1 MPDYNAYTVGW
12 ICAVQT
18 EIVAALGL
26 LDDRHTEPV
35 ETPVHDSNSYTLG
48 RIGKHNVVIAA
59 LPRGQYGLANAANVG
74 RDMARTFPNVRI
86 GLMVGIGGGVPTKHD
101 IRLGD
106 VVVGCPAHRSGGVV
120 QYDHGTAMQG
130 QNISI
135 KGALNQPPIS
145 ILTAI
150 NTLSA
155 EHELNGHGLEETI
168 QDVLN
173 NKPRLVKR
181 FQRPHPDAD
190 RLYKADFIH
199 DSPGMSC
206 ATSCG
211 VSNTIRRDA
220 RSVDEDNPKIHYG
233 LIASGNLLMKDAI
246 VRDRLSAEED
256 VLCFEMEAAGLSNQ
270 FPCVV
275 IRGICDYSDS
285 HKNDEWQGYAAMV
298 AAAYAKKLLLQVP
311 LNKIE
316 AEERIAKIEG
326 LLADVAVPISETR
339 EEVGTLKFRS
349 DREADRRIL
358 DWLTQ
363 VDYTSQQNGFM
374 QQHQRGTGQWFLQ
387 SETFQTWLKAR
398 KATLFCPGMPG
409 VGKTTMTAITID
421 HLRSKFGDDPSTSIA
436 FIYFNFQRRNEQ
448 GTEDLLASLLKQLS
462 QGLSCVPDA
471 LKSLYA
477 KYEHANDR
485 PSIQEMSQ
493 TLQAVVRLFSTTFII
508 IDALDECKT
517 AGRFEDTF
525 LSEICTL
532 RDQTAANILVT
543 SRPSESLKNE
553 LGGCFVQEIYAHNE
567 DVISYIDHRMGEMMV
582 LDESNLDLEGHEKE
596 RLKALIRDEVSQ
608 AVDGIFLLAR
618 FHLDYLK
625 DKTTPNKISTALEK
639 LPRGPQAYDEAYGK
653 TIIRIRNQ
661 DEGLRNL
668 ARRVLTWLTFAQR
681 RLTTLELRHAL
692 AVRTGSSALD
702 KRDIES
708 TNLMTH
714 VCMGL
719 VRTEEGSDTI
729 GLLHYTTMEYLRA
742 NPACLVSLDG
752 LTPMNHTT
760 VSNPTENETARRHSQ
775 EMITAT
781 CATYLL
787 FNAFRSGRSKAR
799 KKLDGRLKLNP
810 FYDYSARNWGYHAY
824 EASPGSEE
832 VKKFLN
838 SKAHVFASSQ
848 AMMSPA
854 WGEVDDRQM
863 AALHLAAYFGLEK
876 EVVRLLG
883 DGLQPDVKDSH
894 DRTPLSYAAEKGYN
908 GVVEKLLATDGVDP
922 DSTDKSNRGP
932 LSYAA
937 EQGHVSLV
945 RQLLKTGRVDPE
957 SKDTDRKPYHSGRT
971 ALSYA
976 AERGHEKIV
985 SLLLRTARV
994 NPDSRGSRDYD
1005 VARTP
1010 LSYAAEAGHI
1020 AVVRLLLEAE
1030 GVDPGSKDSQG
1041 RTPLS
1046 YAADAGHS
1054 SIVSLLLST
1063 NRARPDTQALSFAVA
1078 EGHETIVRSLLST
1091 KRFNPN
1097 SRNDSGRTPLS
1108 FAAEG
1113 GHDAIFQLLLSIKR
1127 VKPDSKSQQER
1138 RTPLSFAAECGHEAI
1153 VRLLLSIEKVDPDS
1167 QSLSGRT
1174 PLSFAAAGGHEGIVR
1189 LLLAIKSVNPDS
1201 QNEDGRTPLSYAAQG
1216 GYEGIVRLLLAI
1228 KSVNPDSHDNDGRT
1242 PLFFAVNYE
1251 RHMVARLLLA
1261 RDMVN
1266 PNIKASRFNESGE
1279 TPLITAACNQD
1290 EAMVELLLARNDV
1303 NPNSRDNDGRTS
1315 LEYAVCAGDGQT
1327 AERLTRMLL
1336 AKEGVDPHPKDNLGG
1351 TPLLC
1356 AAQKG
1361 HESVVR
1367 ILLAQD
1373 GVDSAS
1379 EDIYGHTALFHAVK
1393 YGHEEVANL
1402 LRGRKKEDL
1411 KRGMKMG

>member
-74 RDMARTFPNVRI
+74 RDMVRTFPNVRI
-86 GLMVGIGGGVPTKHD
+86 GLMVGVGGGVPTKHD

-106 VVVGCPAHRSGGVV
+106 VVVGCPAYRSGGVV

-256 VLCFEMEAAGLSNQ
+256 VLCFEMEAAGLSNH

-285 HKNDEWQGYAAMV
+285 HKNDEWQEYAAMV

-339 EEVGTLKFRS
+339 EKVGALKFRS

-358 DWLTQ
+358 NWLTR
-363 VDYTSQQNGFM
+363 VDYTSQQNDFM

-387 SETFQTWLKAR
+387 SEKFQTWLNTR
-398 KATLFCPGMPG
+398 KTTLFCPGMPG

-421 HLRSKFGDDPSTSIA
+421 HLRSKFGYDPNTGIA

-448 GTEDLLASLLKQLS
+448 GTEELLASLLKQLAH
-462 QGLSCVPDA
+462 GLSYVPDA
-471 LKSLYA
+471 LKTLYT
-477 KYEHANDR
+477 KYEPVNDR
-485 PSIQEMSQ
+485 PSVQEMSQ
-493 TLQAVVRLFSTTFII
+493 TLQTVIRLFSTTFII
-508 IDALDECKT
+508 IDALDECET

-532 RDQTAANILVT
+532 RSQTAANILVT
-543 SRPSESLKNE
+543 SRPSESLENKFV
-553 LGGCFVQEIYAHNE
+553 GCSVQEIYAHNE

-582 LDESNLDLEGHEKE
+582 LNESNVDLEGHEKDK
-596 RLKALIRDEVSQ
+596 LKALIRNGVIQ

-625 DKTTPNKISTALEK
+625 DKTTPNKILAALEK
-639 LPRGPQAYDEAYGK
+639 LPRGPQAYDEAYRK
-653 TIIRIRNQ
+653 TIIRISNQ
-661 DEGLRNL
+661 DEGFRNL

-681 RLTTLELRHAL
+681 RLTTLELRHAV
-692 AVRTGSSALD
+692 AVRAVSSALD
-702 KRDIES
+702 KGDIES
-708 TNLMTH
+708 TSLLTH

-719 VRTEEGSDTI
+719 VRVEEGSDTI

-742 NPACLVSLDG
+742 NPGCLVSLDG
-752 LTPMNHTT
+752 PTPMDDAA
-760 VSNPTENETARRHSQ
+760 VSNPNKSETTQRHIQEN
-775 EMITAT
+775 ITTT
-781 CATYLL
+781 CTTYLL
-787 FNAFRSGRSKAR
+787 FNVFRSGRCITR
-799 KKLDGRLKLNP
+799 KKLEGRLKSNP
-810 FYDYSARNWGYHAY
+810 FYDYAARNWGYHAS
-824 EASPGSEE
+824 EAWPGNEGVKRFLDSE
-832 VKKFLN
+832 
-838 SKAHVFASSQ
+838 AHVTASSQ
-848 AMMSPA
+848 AMMSSD
-854 WGEVDDRQM
+854 WRDIDDRRM

-876 EVVRLLG
+876 EVLRLLE
-883 DGLQPDVKDSH
+883 DGIQPDVKDDSG
-894 DRTPLSYAAEKGYN
+894 RTPLSYAAEKGCIE
-908 GVVEKLLATDGVDP
+908 VVRKLLATAGIDP
-922 DSTDKSNRGP
+922 DAKDKYNRGP

-945 RQLLKTGRVDPE
+945 RRLLKTGRVDTE
-957 SKDTDRKPYHSGRT
+957 SRGTDRNSYHFGRT

-976 AERGHEKIV
+976 AEKGYENIV
-985 SLLLRTARV
+985 SLLLKTSGV
-994 NPDSRGSRDYD
+994 NPDSRELTLFEETRSPLSYAAGAGHTAVVRLLLETKRVDPGSKDS
-1005 VARTP
+1005 AGRTP
-1010 LSYAAEAGHI
+1010 LSYAAEAGHFSI
-1020 AVVRLLLEAE
+1020 ASLLLSKKRLDPDSQDNGGLTPSSFAAAE
-1030 GVDPGSKDSQG
+1030 GHEAIVGLLLATKRVNLDSQHWL
-1041 RTPLS
+1041 RQQTPLS
-1046 YAADAGHS
+1046 YAAESGYE
-1054 SIVSLLLST
+1054 SIARLLLAT
-1063 NRARPDTQALSFAVA
+1063 EKANPDS
-1078 EGHETIVRSLLST
+1078 
-1091 KRFNPN
+1091 K
-1097 SRNDSGRTPLS
+1097 DKSGRTPLS
-1108 FAAEG
+1108 FAAQG
-1113 GHDAIFQLLLSIKR
+1113 GYEAIVRMLLSTER
-1127 VKPDSKSQQER
+1127 VNPGFYDDNR
-1138 RTPLSFAAECGHEAI
+1138 RTPLSFAAERGYEAI
-1153 VRLLLSIEKVDPDS
+1153 VRLLLSTERVNPGFYDDNERTPLFFAVKNKHHTVAKILLAERMANPNLKANRFHEFGRTPLLTAIFNDDEAMVKLLLVRKDVDPNPRDNDGRTPLVYAALTQDEQKSQRLTRILLAKKAVDPDS
-1167 QSLSGRT
+1167 
-1174 PLSFAAAGGHEGIVR
+1174 
-1189 LLLAIKSVNPDS
+1189 
-1201 QNEDGRTPLSYAAQG
+1201 EDDMGRTPLSYAAELG
-1216 GYEGIVRLLLAI
+1216 HEVTVRLLAAR
-1228 KSVNPDSHDNDGRT
+1228 KEVDPTSEDSDGRT
-1242 PLFFAVNYE
+1242 ALF
-1251 RHMVARLLLA
+1251 
-1261 RDMVN
+1261 
-1266 PNIKASRFNESGE
+1266 
-1279 TPLITAACNQD
+1279 
-1290 EAMVELLLARNDV
+1290 
-1303 NPNSRDNDGRTS
+1303 
-1315 LEYAVCAGDGQT
+1315 YAVENGH
-1327 AERLTRMLL
+1327 
-1336 AKEGVDPHPKDNLGG
+1336 EGV
-1351 TPLLC
+1351 
-1356 AAQKG
+1356 
-1361 HESVVR
+1361 V
-1367 ILLAQD
+1367 
-1373 GVDSAS
+1373 
-1379 EDIYGHTALFHAVK
+1379 
-1393 YGHEEVANL
+1393 NL
-1402 LRGRKKEDL
+1402 LRGRNKEGQKWRMKK
-1411 KRGMKMG
+1411 G